1 MKNRVLLSPN
11 KFPLEQIVEAKALEF
26 EKTWC
31 KLTGTYRAEQQGQTL
46 MGKEATKWRSAYK
59 CQMVS

>member
-31 KLTGTYRAEQQGQTL
+31 KLTGTYRAEQQGETL
-46 MGKEATKWRSAYK
+46 MGK
-59 CQMVS
+59 